1 MKIKIYSTPKCPY
14 CVKAIKTA
22 KDMAEKD
29 SRVEVIVL
37 KRYEDFDDSIMRM
50 IFPDAKT
57 YPQIIIDGH
66 KIGGW
71 TEFQEEIR
79 ISK

>member
-14 CVKAIKTA
+14 CVKAIKAA

>member
-1 MKIKIYSTPKCPY
+1 MKIKIYSTSKCPY
-14 CVKAIKTA
+14 CVRAIEAATKI
-22 KDMAEKD
+22 AEKD
-29 SRVEVIVL
+29 SRVQVIVL
-37 KRYEDFDDSIMRM
+37 KRYEDFDDSTMRM

-71 TEFQEEIR
+71 AEFQEEMR

>member
-14 CVKAIKTA
+14 CVKAIEAAT
-22 KDMAEKD
+22 DMAEKD
-29 SRVEVIVL
+29 SRVQVIVL

>member
-14 CVKAIKTA
+14 CVKAIEAAT
-22 KDMAEKD
+22 DMAEKD
-29 SRVEVIVL
+29 SRVQVIVL

-71 TEFQEEIR
+71 AEFQEEMR